1 MTPDQAMAFGIV
13 GVTIALF
20 IWGRLPF
27 DLVALLA
34 LLAGVVAGLIPAKE
48 AFSGF
53 SDDVVII
60 VGCALLVSAAV
71 AKSGVVETAMRPLV
85 PHLKRPGT
93 QVPVLAG
100 AVMVLS
106 AFVKNI
112 GALALFMPVA
122 FQLAR
127 RTGTSP
133 SALLMPM
140 AFASLVGGLVT
151 LIGTSPN
158 IIVSRVREEI
168 LGEPFG
174 MFDFAP
180 VGMAIALAGL
190 VFLAVGWRLLPS
202 GRRPAAGMEAAFA
215 IEAYTTEA
223 RVPEGAGAVG
233 MTVAEVEAMAS
244 GGARVV
250 TVIRERFRRLPGTPA
265 LALREGDLLLLE
277 GEAAELERLTARA
290 GLELAGEKHAERRGQ
305 ALDQPGVI
313 EGVVTAESRLVGR
326 TATELDLQ
334 RRHGVA
340 LLAVSRSGHR
350 VTRRL
355 SALRFR
361 IGDVVILKGETERL
375 PETLGELRVLPLSGR
390 EIALGQR
397 RRSLIPAIVLGAAM
411 VLVGLNLVPVSIA
424 FFGAAVVLLALRALA
439 MREAYETVEWS
450 VLVLLGALI
459 PVSETIR
466 TTGGTE
472 LIAGWLSV
480 AAGAVPPLAA
490 LGLMMVAA
498 MAVTPFLNNAATVL
512 MMAPIAASL
521 ADRLHLSPDPF
532 LMAVAIGAACDFLT
546 PIGHQCN
553 TLVMG
558 PGGYRFG
565 DYWRLGLPLSVIVV
579 VVGVPMV
586 ALVWPLAAR

>member
-1 MTPDQAMAFGIV
+1 MTPDQAIAFGIV
-13 GVTIALF
+13 GVTIGLF
-20 IWGRLPF
+20 VWGRLPY

-34 LLAGVVAGLIPAKE
+34 LLAGLVSGVVPAKD

-53 SDDVVII
+53 SDDIVII
-60 VGCALLVSAAV
+60 VASALLVSAAV
-71 AKSGVVETAMRPLV
+71 AKSGIVETVLRPLM
-85 PHLKRPGT
+85 PHLRGPAT
-93 QVPVLAG
+93 QVPVLVG

-112 GALALFMPVA
+112 GALALLMPVA

-127 RTGTSP
+127 RTGHSP

-140 AFASLVGGLVT
+140 AFASLLGGLVT

-158 IIVSRVREEI
+158 IIVSRMRQEI
-168 LGEPFG
+168 LGEPFR

-180 VGMAIALAGL
+180 VGLVVAAAGL
-190 VFLAVGWRLLPS
+190 VFLTLGWRLLPRD
-202 GRRPAAGMEAAFA
+202 RRPAGGMEAAFS

-223 RVPEGAGAVG
+223 TLPAESAAAGRS
-233 MTVAEVEAMAS
+233 VAELEAMAA
-244 GGARVV
+244 GVRVV
-250 TVIRERFRRLPGTPA
+250 TVLRERFRRLPPSPG
-265 LALREGDLLLLE
+265 LALRGGDVLILK
-277 GEAAELERLTARA
+277 GEPEDLERLQARA
-290 GLELAGEKHAERRGQ
+290 GLMLAGEKQAAKQGAEE
-305 ALDQPGVI
+305 AGVV
-313 EGVVTAESRLVGR
+313 EGVVTEGSPLVGR
-326 TATELDLQ
+326 TPSELDLS

-350 VTRRL
+350 ASRRL
-355 SALRFR
+355 AALRFR
-361 IGDVVILKGETERL
+361 AGDVVILKGAQEAL
-375 PETLGELRVLPLSGR
+375 PEALGALRVLPLSGR
-390 EIALGQR
+390 DIALGNR
-397 RRSLIPAIVLGAAM
+397 RRSLVPAGVLGVAM
-411 VLVGLNLVPVSIA
+411 ALVGLDLVPVSAA

-459 PVSETIR
+459 PVSEAIR
-466 TTGGTE
+466 TTGGSD
-472 LIAGWLSV
+472 LV
-480 AAGAVPPLAA
+480 AAWLAA
-490 LGLMMVAA
+490 VVQHLPPMGALALMMAVG

-512 MMAPIAASL
+512 MLAPIAASL
-521 ADRLHLSPDPF
+521 AGRLGLAPDPF

-565 DYWRLGLPLSVIVV
+565 DYARLGLPLTLIVLA
-579 VVGVPMV
+579 VGVPMV
-586 ALVWPLAAR
+586 AWVWPLAVR

>member
-1 MTPDQAMAFGIV
+1 MTPDQALAFAIV

-20 IWGRLPF
+20 IWGRLPY

-34 LLAGVVAGLIPAKE
+34 LLAGIVAGLIPMKD
-48 AFSGF
+48 AFRGF
-53 SDDVVII
+53 ADDVVII

-71 AKSGVVETAMRPLV
+71 ARSGVVETVMRPVIPWL
-85 PHLKRPGT
+85 RGAAT

-100 AVMVLS
+100 AVMLLS
-106 AFVKNI
+106 ALIKNI
-112 GALALFMPVA
+112 GALALLMPVA

-140 AFASLVGGLVT
+140 AFASLMGGLVT

-168 LGEPFG
+168 LGTPFG

-180 VGMAIALAGL
+180 VGLAIAAAGL
-190 VFLAVGWRLLPS
+190 LFLSVGWRLLPQ
-202 GRRPAAGMEAAFA
+202 GRRPVAGMDAAFTL
-215 IEAYTTEA
+215 EAYTTEA
-223 RVPEGAGAVG
+223 RLPAGAAALG
-233 MTVAEVEAMAS
+233 CTVAELEAMAD
-244 GGARVV
+244 GGARAV
-250 TVIRERFRRLPGTPA
+250 TVIRERFRRLPASPA
-265 LALREGDLLLLE
+265 LVLREGDMLLLE
-277 GEAAELERLTARA
+277 GEPAELERLTARA
-290 GLELAGEKHAERRGQ
+290 GLELAGERHAGRAAPAE
-305 ALDQPGVI
+305 AAGVV
-313 EGVVTAESRLVGR
+313 EGVVTAESPLVGR

-334 RRHGVA
+334 RRHGIA

-361 IGDVVILKGETERL
+361 AGDVVILKGEEEAL
-375 PETLGELRVLPLSGR
+375 PPILGELRVLPLSGR
-390 EIALGQR
+390 DIALGRR
-397 RRSLIPAIVLGAAM
+397 RRSLIPACVLGLAM
-411 VLVGLNLVPVSIA
+411 ALVGLNLVPVAIA
-424 FFGAAVVLLALRALA
+424 FFGAAVTLLALRALA

-450 VLVLLGALI
+450 VLILLGALI
-459 PVSETIR
+459 PVSEMIR
-466 TTGGTE
+466 TTGGTD
-472 LIAGWLSV
+472 LIAAWLSGV
-480 AAGAVPPLAA
+480 ASLVPPLAA
-490 LGLMMVAA
+490 VALVMVAA

-512 MMAPIAASL
+512 MMAPIGAGL
-521 ADRLHLSPDPF
+521 AERLGLNPDPF

-565 DYWRLGLPLSVIVV
+565 DYWRLGLPLSAIVV
-579 VVGVPMV
+579 IVGVPMI
-586 ALVWPLAAR
+586 AAVWPLVPR